1 MFRVLF
7 ALVILSGQ
15 ALADGGRYDAAGAD
29 EVRYRIT
36 KTASGWDILVL
47 GAGVDRPDQALFVA
61 LGTKP
66 GAGSPLLPGAK
77 GKTGSAVWL
86 PFSADLLL
94 IANRRGDRPENYV
107 QRWKETQ
114 WGPLGGRGCFHRV
127 IRTGPGAASC
137 AGQIDRASAGHGHC
151 DLPQRPRGG

>member
-1 MFRVLF
+1 MFRVLSALILLAGPAF
-7 ALVILSGQ
+7 AE
-15 ALADGGRYDAAGAD
+15 GGRYDASGAD

-66 GAGSPLLPGAK
+66 VSGSPLLPGAK
-77 GKTGSAVWL
+77 EKTGSAVWL

-94 IANRRGDRPENYV
+94 VANRRGYRQENFV

-114 WGPLGGRGCFHRV
+114 WGPLGAA
-127 IRTGPGAASC
+127 GAAFTGSSEP
-137 AGQIDRASAGHGHC
+137 AQV
-151 DLPQRPRGG
+151 LPRVPEN